1 MRFTKIKLQGPD
13 APVFDFMGWRHPATI
28 LSLLLILGSFASL
41 AVRGLN
47 LGLDFTG
54 GTLIEVGYSEAIP
67 LSDVRATLAGGGL
80 ADVVVQHFGAAGDVL
95 IRIAPAEGRGQAQ
108 LGDEVLSLLR
118 SGGKDVELRRV
129 EFVGPQVG
137 EELTVNGGLALF
149 FALLGI
155 FFYVLLRFHWKF
167 SVGAVAALA
176 HDVVIVLGMFAALQI
191 DFDLAVLAALLAVI
205 GYSLNDT
212 IVVFDRCRENFRRKS
227 AGGEVAIVN
236 ASINQMLSRTVMTS
250 VTTLIVLL
258 ALFFVGGEAL
268 AGFSL
273 ALIAGVVVGT
283 YSSIYVAG
291 NVSLG
296 IGLRRDDLIP
306 PQVEAL
312 DPSGAQV

>member
-137 EELTVNGGLALF
+137 DELRDQGGMGLLLALGMIMVYVAF
-149 FALLGI
+149 RFQFKFA
-155 FFYVLLRFHWKF
+155 
-167 SVGAVAALA
+167 VGAVVALL
-176 HDVVIVLGMFAALQI
+176 HDVIIVVGCFSLFAWP
-191 DFDLAVLAALLAVI
+191 FDLTVLAALLAVI

-212 IVVFDRCRENFRRKS
+212 IVVADRIRENFRRMRRS
-227 AGGEVAIVN
+227 TPLQVINTSLTQVLARTIVTG
-236 ASINQMLSRTVMTS
+236 I
-250 VTTLIVLL
+250 TTLLVLL
-258 ALFFVGGEAL
+258 AMFFVGGEQVR
-268 AGFSL
+268 GFSV
-273 ALIAGVVVGT
+273 ALIIGILVGT
-283 YSSIYVAG
+283 YSSIYIAA
-291 NVSLG
+291 NILLIMDIS
-296 IGLRRDDLIP
+296 RDDLLLP
-306 PQVEAL
+306 ERSEQDAL
-312 DPSGAQV
+312 RP